1 MNFHLQVRLSTFAD
15 IVSGPINGQR
25 FIMKIALV
33 QDGLMCR
40 AGGEQVALCFHK
52 AFPDAPIYT
61 QCYQPNLTFPEFQ
74 NCDIRTSW
82 LQRISK
88 TDNAMK
94 NLFFPLGIWA
104 MQSHDLTDF
113 DIILMSGTHCA
124 KYVKV
129 KPDALVV
136 SYSFTPFRLAW
147 EPSSYAQYTEAGP
160 VKKLAFDMVLKYLR
174 SVDFRFG
181 QRPNYYIA
189 MTDETSQRLRQAY
202 RLIKSITI
210 INPPVNTQNFYV
222 SDKPKDY
229 FLVVSRLE
237 YYKKVDLVVEA
248 FNKLGY
254 PLVVVGKGVQ
264 ADEIKAQANSNITFM
279 SGLSA
284 KELADVYAGCRAFI
298 FPQHEDYGI
307 TPLEANA
314 AGRPVI
320 AYEAGGVLT
329 TQIPVSDDPAHA
341 TALFF
346 KNQTVD
352 DLLAAVKQYELIEH
366 RFDPNFIRKHAEAFD
381 ESNFINKIRQFV
393 IEKYAQNQ
401 RPAAMII

>member
-1 MNFHLQVRLSTFAD
+1 
-15 IVSGPINGQR
+15 
-25 FIMKIALV
+25 MKIALV

-52 AFPDAPIYT
+52 AFPEAPIYT
-61 QCYQPNLTFPEFQ
+61 QCYQPDLTFPEFKD
-74 NCDIRTSW
+74 CDIRTSW
-82 LQRISK
+82 LQRIAK
-88 TDNAMK
+88 TDNTMK
-94 NLFFPLGIWA
+94 NLFLPLGIWA
-104 MQSHDLTDF
+104 MQSQDLSDY
-113 DIILMSGTHCA
+113 DIVLMSSTHCA
-124 KYVKV
+124 KYVKIS
-129 KPDALVV
+129 PSALVIN
-136 SYSFTPFRLAW
+136 YCHTPFRLAW
-147 EPSSYAQYTEAGP
+147 DPASYAQYTNSTGLKRI
-160 VKKLAFDMVLKYLR
+160 VFDFFIKIMR
-174 SVDFRFG
+174 SIDFKAA
-181 QRPNYYIA
+181 QRPNHYLA
-189 MTDETSQRLRQAY
+189 NTNETADRARMFYQLT
-202 RLIKSITI
+202 KPVGVVC
-210 INPPVNTQNFYV
+210 PPVNVQNFYV
-222 SDKPKDY
+222 SDKPKGY

-237 YYKKVDLVVEA
+237 YYKKVDLVVEV

-254 PLVVVGKGVQ
+254 PLIVVGKGVQ
-264 ADEIKAQANSNITFM
+264 ADEVKAQANSNITFM

-284 KELADVYAGCRAFI
+284 QELADVYAGCRAFI

-352 DLLAAVKQYELIEH
+352 DLLDAVKQYELIEH

-381 ESNFINKIRQFV
+381 ESNFIHKIRQFV
-393 IEKYAQNQ
+393 IEKYNQ
-401 RPAAMII
+401 KLKSVTMTI